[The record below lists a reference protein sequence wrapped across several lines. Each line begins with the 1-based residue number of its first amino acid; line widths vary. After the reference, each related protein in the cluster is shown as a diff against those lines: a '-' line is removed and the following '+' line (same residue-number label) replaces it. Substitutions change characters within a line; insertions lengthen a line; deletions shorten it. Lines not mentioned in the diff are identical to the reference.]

1 MSEPAQRREN
11 HAIFKQNYTPELFI
25 AFKMV
30 YSCCFSLGGNLDLT
44 RIPPKKNLTSTTG
57 LWAPYVTVT
66 FDEAIWLKN
75 ILHSR
80 LPKLT
85 SKRSMFL

>member
-30 YSCCFSLGGNLDLT
+30 YSCCFSLGGNLDFPEYLQ
-44 RIPPKKNLTSTTG
+44 KKFYNINYWSNDEETSDWKKK
-57 LWAPYVTVT
+57 LIVTS
-66 FDEAIWLKN
+66 ELEK
-75 ILHSR
+75 
-80 LPKLT
+80 
-85 SKRSMFL
+85 

>member
-30 YSCCFSLGGNLDLT
+30 YSCCFSLGGNLDFTEFLQ
-44 RIPPKKNLTSTTG
+44 KKFYNINYLCTYLVSSF
-57 LWAPYVTVT
+57 TVQK
-66 FDEAIWLKN
+66 E
-75 ILHSR
+75 
-80 LPKLT
+80 
-85 SKRSMFL
+85 

>member
-30 YSCCFSLGGNLDLT
+30 YSCCFSLGGNLDFPEFLQ
-44 RIPPKKNLTSTTG
+44 KKFYNINYCSCVAIMSLTSSG
-57 LWAPYVTVT
+57 V
-66 FDEAIWLKN
+66 K
-75 ILHSR
+75 S
-80 LPKLT
+80 
-85 SKRSMFL
+85 